1 MLTRNRIFPY
11 PHPKANRKNKLFLEL
26 KETKHTFAKN
36 IGTKFFAIMK
46 KHILIALASFLL
58 IGCTEQTPDIYFTE
72 NIRIY
77 NPNKTQVPPLKG
89 ECIVNDLIGI
99 ANIEATGSYLCL
111 FLMAQDTLL
120 NIYSQDGKY
129 LSGFGVKGQGPN
141 DFIGCRPNGG
151 REMGNGQA
159 CIWINDVGAAAL
171 KKVNIP
177 LSMEKG
183 CTVTQKV
190 STKAMSVNAFL
201 SAGECLVQETM
212 TPENFELSIYQGDEV
227 LHREKM
233 YRIDAQPPF
242 SYYQSTIRLHS
253 TQPLLVSAMFRI
265 NQINLLNL
273 DTKERLSIRI
283 GKHTALDN
291 IIDKGETKL
300 PKWTY
305 YTDLRLTEDR
315 IFALYLN
322 QDYNDTLEK
331 AKPVETHVFDLKG
344 NLLHILGI
352 DEYLRS
358 FCVSEDGKTIYGLVE
373 DHSIYKYQL

>member
-1 MLTRNRIFPY
+1 
-11 PHPKANRKNKLFLEL
+11 
-26 KETKHTFAKN
+26 
-36 IGTKFFAIMK
+36 MK
-46 KHILIALASFLL
+46 KHLLITLATALL
-58 IGCTEQTPDIYFTE
+58 IGCTEQTPDIYFSE
-72 NIRIY
+72 NIHIHH
-77 NPNKTQVPPLKG
+77 PKASETIHLKG
-89 ECIVNDLIGI
+89 ECLINDLMGV
-99 ANIEATGSYLCL
+99 ANIETMEQYLCL

-120 NIYSQDGKY
+120 NIYSTEGKY
-129 LSGFGVKGQGPN
+129 LSGFGTKGQGPN

-151 REMGNGQA
+151 REMENGQA

-177 LSMEKG
+177 LSIEKG

-190 STKAMSVNAFL
+190 NTKAMSVNAFL
-201 SAGECLVQETM
+201 SAKGHLVQETM
-212 TPENFELSIYQGDEV
+212 TPENFDLSVYRDDEV

-233 YRIDAQPPF
+233 YLIDAQPPF

-305 YTDLRLTEDR
+305 YTDLRLSNDR

-331 AKPVETHVFDLKG
+331 AKPVEIHVFNLQGDLL
-344 NLLHILGI
+344 NVLGI
-352 DEYLRS
+352 NEYLRS

-373 DHSIYKYQL
+373 DHSIYKYQVP